1 MNTLLAVGKDK
12 FYGLTDIVKQFL
24 LGATLRDSFGNL
36 LTLPAVKPRGIVAFY
51 YDIVFGHITYIY
63 IVFNILHSSMQNIH
77 TCKYRKSISSGKINL
92 CATKLSVSQTED
104 NERASLM
111 GHPLVVVFFQPDGS
125 NQPSSPSPPPG
136 VGVVPPLPV
145 PEPVA
150 GFFFDGL
157 S

>member
-1 MNTLLAVGKDK
+1 
-12 FYGLTDIVKQFL
+12 
-24 LGATLRDSFGNL
+24 
-36 LTLPAVKPRGIVAFY
+36 
-51 YDIVFGHITYIY
+51 
-63 IVFNILHSSMQNIH
+63 MQNIH

-145 PEPVA
+145 PEPEPVPVA
-150 GFFFDGL
+150 GFAPKAQPPKKPAQPKPAVADKPAEGAAPAAPKDEK
-157 S
+157 